1 MNRLDELKNEL
12 SKINNEISEL
22 SKNQVIIT
30 YKKLEE
36 TKNELKNSINKEI
49 NRIQS
54 ECKHHIW
61 YHLSTES
68 DCYEGRKY
76 FTCQCLECGKIKE
89 SGLRNFELVLF
100 KKESYVEIKEE
111 YNKLKII
118 TSNQEV
124 LFTILKEKFID
135 KVTR

>member
-12 SKINNEISEL
+12 LKINNEMSEL
-22 SKNQVIIT
+22 SKNQVIIA
-30 YKKLEE
+30 YEDLKE
-36 TKNELKNSINKEI
+36 TKDNLNNLINKEI
-49 NRIQS
+49 NKIQS
-54 ECKHHIW
+54 ECLHPIW
-61 YHLSTES
+61 YHLSTDS
-68 DCYEGRKY
+68 DCYEERKY